1 MLNSVINSLRLI
13 KLLVRCCIYGIPT
26 AYLALWIYIKINS
39 SARAIEKAQRVFG
52 RRITFW
58 LQNSGPSFIKLG
70 QILSTRPDLTGD
82 VISEE
87 LSKLRDK
94 LPHFKFSEAKAI
106 IESELNADID
116 ELFLHIEQKPVAA
129 ASIAQVHKAITLDN
143 DEVAIKVLRPKIKK
157 LFTKDLKLFEF
168 VVKFFAMFSH
178 DSGRLRLKEVIKTL
192 TEIVRNELD
201 LRYEAACADKL
212 RENCKNDAGV
222 MIPKV
227 YWNLT
232 SQKVLTTQW
241 VEGIPITNKVEL
253 LQAGHDMQE
262 IAKKLAVTFFNQAYR
277 DGFFHAD
284 LHPGNLFVNKDGDIV
299 FVDFGIM
306 GSMQDKDRIFIAK
319 VIYAFIQKDYKAV
332 ADLHFEAGIVPK
344 HIDREM
350 FALACRSIGEPIVGQ
365 PVNKISIGK
374 LLKQLLDLSRNF
386 EMITQTQFIL
396 LQKTIL
402 TIEGVGMEI
411 YPEVN
416 MWKLAEPW
424 IKDWASENF
433 GLKHRIKEA
442 LKDLKNFLTNFPHLL
457 AKLNELIEKL

>member
-1 MLNSVINSLRLI
+1 MLNSVINTFRLI
-13 KLLVRCCIYGIPT
+13 KLLIKCCVFGIPT
-26 AYLALWIYIKINS
+26 AYLALLIYIRING
-39 SARAIEKAQRVFG
+39 SAKSIEKAQRALG
-52 RRITFW
+52 KRLTFW
-58 LQNSGPSFIKLG
+58 LQSSGPSFIKLG

-82 VISEE
+82 VVSEE
-87 LSKLRDK
+87 LSKLRDR
-94 LPHFKFSEAKAI
+94 LPHFSFAEARKI
-106 IESELNADID
+106 IEAELSVDID
-116 ELFLHIEQKPVAA
+116 EVFLQIEHKPVAA
-129 ASIAQVHKAITLDN
+129 ASIAQVHKAVTLDN
-143 DEVAIKVLRPKIKK
+143 DQVAVKVLRPKIRK
-157 LFTKDLKLFEF
+157 LFARDLNLFEF
-168 VVKFFAMFSH
+168 VAKFFALFSH
-178 DSGRLRLKEVIKTL
+178 DSSRLRLKEVIKTL

-212 RENCKNDAGV
+212 RENCKNDSGV

-241 VEGIPITNKVEL
+241 VEGIAITNKAEL
-253 LQAGHDMQE
+253 TKAGHDMQE

-299 FVDFGIM
+299 LVDFGIM
-306 GSMQDKDRIFIAK
+306 GSMSDKDRVFIAK

-332 ADLHFEAGIVPK
+332 SDLHFEAGIVPK

-350 FALACRSIGEPIVGQ
+350 FALACRSIGEPIVGL
-365 PVNKISIGK
+365 PVNQISIGR

-386 EMITQTQFIL
+386 EMITQTQFLL

-433 GLKHRIKEA
+433 GLKHRIKQA
-442 LKDLKNFLTNFPHLL
+442 WKDIKVFLINFPHLL
-457 AKLNELIEKL
+457 KKLNEIIEKL

>member
-1 MLNSVINSLRLI
+1 MLNSVINSFRLI
-13 KLLVRCCIYGIPT
+13 KLLIRCCIYGIPT

-39 SARAIEKAQRVFG
+39 SARAIEKAQRALG
-52 RRITFW
+52 RRLTFW

-82 VISEE
+82 VISDE

-94 LPHFKFSEAKAI
+94 LPHFKFLDAKAI
-106 IESELNADID
+106 IEAELNADID

-129 ASIAQVHKAITLDN
+129 ASIAQVHRAITLDN

-168 VVKFFAMFSH
+168 VTKFFAMFSPN
-178 DSGRLRLKEVIKTL
+178 SSRLRLKEVVKTL

-201 LRYEAACADKL
+201 LRHEAACADKL
-212 RENCKNDAGV
+212 RENCKDDSGII
-222 MIPKV
+222 IPKV

-241 VEGIPITNKVEL
+241 VEGISITNKAEL
-253 LQAGHDMQE
+253 VQAGHDMQE
-262 IAKKLAVTFFNQAYR
+262 IATKLAVTFFNQAYR

-284 LHPGNLFVNKDGDIV
+284 LHPGNLFVNSDGDIV
-299 FVDFGIM
+299 LVDFGIM
-306 GSMQDKDRIFIAK
+306 GSLQDKDRIFIAK

-332 ADLHFEAGIVPK
+332 ADLHFEAGIVPN

-374 LLKQLLDLSRNF
+374 LLKQLLDLSQNF